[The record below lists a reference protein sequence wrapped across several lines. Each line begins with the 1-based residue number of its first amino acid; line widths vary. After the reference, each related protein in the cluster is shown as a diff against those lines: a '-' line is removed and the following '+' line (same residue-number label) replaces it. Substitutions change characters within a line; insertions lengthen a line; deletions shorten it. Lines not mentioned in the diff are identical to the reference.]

1 MNLLP
6 CSYSDTMKCSLKNA
20 YYCTKTTK
28 DYMGIFIN
36 RTLNMKKIKAIGF
49 DMDYTIVRYNTEAFE
64 RFTHQAVLKKLVSE
78 KKYPEDI
85 LKLEFDFHR
94 VIQGLVI
101 DKKKGNLLKV
111 SRFGKVKSSYHGLTP
126 IDFKEQQKMYG
137 NGVIDLSDG
146 HIQSLDTN
154 FSVSNGVLYSQL
166 VELKKTGLSFPDF
179 EALADDIKEILDI
192 CHSDGTLKNHV
203 RSNMSDFIIQDPEVV
218 ALFERYKRY
227 GKKLLVITNS
237 DFSYTK
243 LLLDHT
249 INPFLKEHKDWSE
262 LFEITVTLASKPR
275 FFTTKSPFL
284 AIDPSTGSMT
294 NAEGKISKGIYQGGF
309 AGQLQKDLGLDG
321 DEILY
326 LGDHIY
332 GDVVSI
338 KKTFNWRTALVLDP
352 LKEEIEALKKS
363 APIQTEID
371 KLMSVKESLEHKL
384 NDIDVRK
391 NELHE
396 DVSKEELNAL
406 FIEID
411 KVNTAISEFLEQH
424 KKFFNP
430 YWGEMMRA
438 GLEESR
444 FADQVEKYACIY
456 MTKVA
461 DLISY
466 SPRTYFRPFR
476 RVLPHEL

>member
-1 MNLLP
+1 MLASFTGPNNV
-6 CSYSDTMKCSLKNA
+6 YEAKRKI
-20 YYCTKTTK
+20 
-28 DYMGIFIN
+28 MGIFIN
-36 RTLNMKKIKAIGF
+36 RTLNLKKIKAIGF
-49 DMDYTIVRYNTEAFE
+49 DMDYTIVRYNSEAFE
-64 RFTHQAVLKKLVSE
+64 KFTHQETLKKLVTE
-78 KKYPEDI
+78 KKYPHEI
-85 LKLEFDFHR
+85 MNLTFDFKR

-101 DKKKGNLLKV
+101 DKSHGNLLKV
-111 SRFGKVKSSYHGLTP
+111 SRFGKVKSAYHGLIP
-126 IDFKEQQKMYG
+126 MDFKEQQKLYG
-137 NGVIDLSDG
+137 TGVIDLSDT

-154 FSVSNGVLYSQL
+154 FAVSNGVIYAQL
-166 VELKKTGLSFPDF
+166 VELKKNGLTLPNFDKLANDVK
-179 EALADDIKEILDI
+179 EAIDI
-192 CHSDGTLKNHV
+192 CHSDGTLKNEV
-203 RSNMSDFIIQDPEVV
+203 RKNISNYIIQDPEVV

-237 DFSYTK
+237 DFNYTK
-243 LLLDHT
+243 LLLDYT

-275 FFTTKSPFL
+275 FFNIKTPFL
-284 AIDPSTGSMT
+284 AIDPNTGFMT
-294 NAEGKISKGIYQGGF
+294 NAEGKITKGIYQGGF
-309 AGQLQKDLGLDG
+309 AGKLQNDLGLEG

-352 LKEEIEALKKS
+352 LTEEIEAIKKS
-363 APIQTEID
+363 APIQKKID
-371 KLMSVKESLEHKL
+371 QEMQIKEQLETKL
-384 NDIDVRK
+384 NDLDLNK
-391 NELHE
+391 QEHHKE
-396 DVSKEELNAL
+396 VSKDELNAL
-406 FIEID
+406 FQEIE
-411 KVNTAISEFLEQH
+411 KVNAKISDLLEEH

-456 MTKVA
+456 MTKVS
-461 DLISY
+461 DLIQY
-466 SPRTYFRPFR
+466 SPRTYFRPER

>member
-1 MNLLP
+1 
-6 CSYSDTMKCSLKNA
+6 
-20 YYCTKTTK
+20 
-28 DYMGIFIN
+28 MGIFIN

-64 RFTHQAVLKKLVSE
+64 RFTHQETLKKLVSE
-78 KKYPEDI
+78 KKYPEEI
-85 LKLEFDFHR
+85 LKLEFDFNR

-101 DKKKGNLLKV
+101 DKKRGNLLKV
-111 SRFGKVKSSYHGLTP
+111 SRFGKVKSSYHGLAP

-137 NGVIDLSDG
+137 NGVIDLSDA

-166 VELKKTGLSFPDF
+166 VELKKKGLPFPDF
-179 EALADDIKEILDI
+179 ETLADEIKEALDM

-203 RSNMSDFIIQDPEVV
+203 RKNISQYIIQDPEVV
-218 ALFERYKRY
+218 ELFERYKRY

-243 LLLDHT
+243 LLLDYT

-262 LFEITVTLASKPR
+262 LFEVTVTLASKPR
-275 FFTTKSPFL
+275 FFTIKTPFL
-284 AIDPSTGSMT
+284 AIDPTTGHMK
-294 NAEGKISKGIYQGGF
+294 NAEGKITKGIYQGGF
-309 AGQLQKDLGLDG
+309 AGQLQKDLGLDC

-352 LKEEIEALKKS
+352 LKEEIDAIRKS
-363 APIQTEID
+363 APIQIEID
-371 KLMSVKESLEHKL
+371 KQMAIKESLEHKL
-384 NDIDVRK
+384 NDIDIRK

-396 DVSKEELNAL
+396 DVSKEELNSL
-406 FIEID
+406 FAEID
-411 KVNTAISEFLEQH
+411 KVNAAISELLEQH

-476 RVLPHEL
+476 RTLPHEL

>member
-1 MNLLP
+1 
-6 CSYSDTMKCSLKNA
+6 
-20 YYCTKTTK
+20 
-28 DYMGIFIN
+28 MGIFIN

-64 RFTHQAVLKKLVSE
+64 RLTHQATLKKLVSE

-85 LKLEFDFHR
+85 LKLEFDFQR

-111 SRFGKVKSSYHGLTP
+111 SRFGKVKSSYHGLSP

-137 NGVIDLSDG
+137 NGVIDLSDV

-154 FSVSNGVLYSQL
+154 FAVSNGVLYSQL
-166 VELKKTGLSFPDF
+166 IEMKKKGADLPDF
-179 EALADDIKEILDI
+179 ETLAEDIKEALDI

-203 RSNMSDFIIQDPEVV
+203 RKNIAEFIIQDHDVV
-218 ALFERYKRY
+218 TLLERYKRY
-227 GKKLLVITNS
+227 GKKLLIITNS

-243 LLLDHT
+243 LLLDYT
-249 INPFLKEHKDWSE
+249 INPFLKEHSDWSE
-262 LFEITVTLASKPR
+262 LFEITITLSSKPR
-275 FFTTKSPFL
+275 FFTTKAAFL
-284 AIDPSTGSMT
+284 KIDPATGLMT
-294 NAEGKISKGIYQGGF
+294 NAEGKITKGIYQGGF
-309 AGQLQKDLGLDG
+309 AGKLQKDLGLEG

-352 LKEEIEALKKS
+352 LKEEIESIKS
-363 APIQTEID
+363 SAFIQSEID
-371 KLMSVKESLEHKL
+371 KQMAIKESLEHML
-384 NDIDVRK
+384 NDIDMRK

-396 DVSKEELNAL
+396 DVSKEELNNL
-406 FIEID
+406 FNDID
-411 KVNTAISEFLEQH
+411 KVNSIISELLDQH

-476 RVLPHEL
+476 RTLPHEL

>member
-1 MNLLP
+1 
-6 CSYSDTMKCSLKNA
+6 
-20 YYCTKTTK
+20 
-28 DYMGIFIN
+28 
-36 RTLNMKKIKAIGF
+36 MKKIKAIGF

-64 RFTHQAVLKKLVSE
+64 RFTHQETLKKLVSE
-78 KKYPEDI
+78 KKYPEEI
-85 LKLEFDFHR
+85 LKLEFDFNR

-101 DKKKGNLLKV
+101 DKKRGNLLKV
-111 SRFGKVKSSYHGLTP
+111 SRFGKVKSSYHGLAP

-137 NGVIDLSDG
+137 NGVIDLSDA

-166 VELKKTGLSFPDF
+166 VELKKKGLPFPDF
-179 EALADDIKEILDI
+179 ETLADEIKEALDM

-203 RSNMSDFIIQDPEVV
+203 RKNISQYIIQDPEVV
-218 ALFERYKRY
+218 ELFERYKRY

-243 LLLDHT
+243 LLLDYT

-262 LFEITVTLASKPR
+262 LFEVTVTLASKPR
-275 FFTTKSPFL
+275 FFTIKTPFL
-284 AIDPSTGSMT
+284 AIDPTTGHMK
-294 NAEGKISKGIYQGGF
+294 NAEGKITKGIYQGGF

-352 LKEEIEALKKS
+352 LKEEIDAIRKS
-363 APIQTEID
+363 APIQIEID
-371 KLMSVKESLEHKL
+371 KQMAIKESLEHKL
-384 NDIDVRK
+384 NDIDIRK

-396 DVSKEELNAL
+396 DVSKEELNSL
-406 FIEID
+406 FAEID
-411 KVNTAISEFLEQH
+411 KVNAAISELLEQH

-476 RVLPHEL
+476 RTLPHEL

>member
-1 MNLLP
+1 
-6 CSYSDTMKCSLKNA
+6 
-20 YYCTKTTK
+20 
-28 DYMGIFIN
+28 MGIFIN
-36 RTLNMKKIKAIGF
+36 RTLNLKKIKAIGF

-64 RFTHQAVLKKLVSE
+64 RYTHLATLKKLVSE

-111 SRFGKVKSSYHGLTP
+111 SRFGKVKSSYHGLSP

-137 NGVIDLSDG
+137 SGVIDLSDS

-166 VELKKTGLSFPDF
+166 VEMKKKNPQFPDF
-179 EALADDIKEILDI
+179 ETLADDIKSALDL

-203 RSNMSDFIIQDPEVV
+203 RNNISEFIIQDPDVV
-218 ALFERYKRY
+218 TLLERYKRY
-227 GKKLLVITNS
+227 GKKLLIITNS
-237 DFSYTK
+237 DFKYTK
-243 LLLDHT
+243 LLLDYT

-262 LFEITVTLASKPR
+262 LFDITVTLSSKPR
-275 FFTTKSPFL
+275 FFTTQTAFL
-284 AIDPSTGSMT
+284 KIDPATGNMT
-294 NAEGKISKGIYQGGF
+294 NADGKITKGIYQGGF
-309 AGQLQKDLGLDG
+309 AGKLQQDLGLEG

-352 LKEEIEALKKS
+352 LKEEIEAIKS
-363 APIQTEID
+363 SAIIQSEID
-371 KLMSVKESLEHKL
+371 KQMAIKESLEHML
-384 NDIDVRK
+384 NQIEMRK

-396 DVSKEELNAL
+396 NVSKEELNAL
-406 FIEID
+406 FLDVD
-411 KVNTAISEFLEQH
+411 KVNTIISDLLDQH
-424 KKFFNP
+424 RKFFNP

-461 DLISY
+461 DLLSY

-476 RVLPHEL
+476 RILPHEL

>member
-1 MNLLP
+1 
-6 CSYSDTMKCSLKNA
+6 
-20 YYCTKTTK
+20 
-28 DYMGIFIN
+28 MGIFIN

-64 RFTHQAVLKKLVSE
+64 RFTHGAVLKKLVSE
-78 KKYPEDI
+78 KNYSEEI
-85 LKLEFDFHR
+85 LKLDFDFQR

-101 DKKKGNLLKV
+101 DKKRGNLLKV

-126 IDFKEQQKMYG
+126 VDFKEQQVMYG
-137 NGVIDLSDG
+137 NGVIDLSDI

-166 VELKKTGLSFPDF
+166 VEMKKKGANFPDF
-179 EALADDIKEILDI
+179 ETLADDIKEILDI

-203 RSNMSDFIIQDPEVV
+203 RNNISEFIIQDPAIV
-218 ALFERYKRY
+218 ALLERYKRY

-237 DFSYTK
+237 DFNYTK
-243 LLLDHT
+243 LLLDYT
-249 INPFLKEHKDWSE
+249 INPFLKDHKDWSE
-262 LFEITVTLASKPR
+262 LFEITITLSSKPR
-275 FFTTKSPFL
+275 FFTTKTAFL
-284 AIDPSTGSMT
+284 KIDPSTGLMT
-294 NAEGKISKGIYQGGF
+294 NVEGKISKGIYQGGF
-309 AGQLQKDLGLDG
+309 AGKLQNDLGLEG

-338 KKTFNWRTALVLDP
+338 KKTFHWRTALVLDP
-352 LKEEIEALKKS
+352 LKEEIAAIKNS
-363 APIQTEID
+363 APIQAEID
-371 KLMSVKESLEHKL
+371 KQMSIKESLEHKL
-384 NDIDVRK
+384 NIIDLRK
-391 NELHE
+391 NEFGE

-406 FIEID
+406 FTEID
-411 KVNTAISEFLEQH
+411 KVNSTISDLLEQH
-424 KKFFNP
+424 KKHFNP

-461 DLISY
+461 DLITY

-476 RVLPHEL
+476 RTLPHEL

>member
-1 MNLLP
+1 
-6 CSYSDTMKCSLKNA
+6 
-20 YYCTKTTK
+20 
-28 DYMGIFIN
+28 MGIFIN

-78 KKYPEDI
+78 KKYSDEI
-85 LKLEFDFHR
+85 LKLDFDFHR

-111 SRFGKVKSSYHGLTP
+111 SRFGKVKSSYHGLSP

-137 NGVIDLSDG
+137 NGVIDLSAA

-166 VELKKTGLSFPDF
+166 VDLKKKGQPFPDF
-179 EALADDIKEILDI
+179 ETLADDIKEALDI

-203 RSNMSDFIIQDPEVV
+203 RDNISEYIIQDPEVV
-218 ALFERYKRY
+218 ALLERYKRY

-237 DFSYTK
+237 DFNYTK
-243 LLLDHT
+243 LLLDYT
-249 INPFLKEHKDWSE
+249 INPFLKDHADWSD

-275 FFTTKSPFL
+275 FFTTKTPFL
-284 AIDPSTGSMT
+284 LIDSKTGLMK
-294 NAEGKISKGIYQGGF
+294 NAEGKIGKGIYQGGF
-309 AGQLQKDLGLDG
+309 AGLLQKDLGLDG

-352 LKEEIEALKKS
+352 LKEEIEAIQKS
-363 APIQTEID
+363 APIQAEID
-371 KLMSVKESLEHKL
+371 KQMAIKESLEHML
-384 NDIDVRK
+384 NNIDIRK

-406 FIEID
+406 FADID
-411 KVNTAISEFLEQH
+411 KVNAIISDLLEHH
-424 KKFFNP
+424 KKYFNP
-430 YWGEMMRA
+430 FWGEMMRA

-456 MTKVA
+456 MTKVS

-476 RVLPHEL
+476 RTLPHEL

>member
-1 MNLLP
+1 
-6 CSYSDTMKCSLKNA
+6 
-20 YYCTKTTK
+20 
-28 DYMGIFIN
+28 MGIFIN

-78 KKYPEDI
+78 KKYPEEI
-85 LKLEFDFHR
+85 LNLEFDFHR

-111 SRFGKVKSSYHGLTP
+111 SRFGKVKSSYHGLSP

-137 NGVIDLSDG
+137 NGVIDLSDS

-166 VELKKTGLSFPDF
+166 IELKKKGLPFPDF
-179 EALADDIKEILDI
+179 EALADDVKEVLDM
-192 CHSDGTLKNHV
+192 CHSDGTLKNQV
-203 RSNMSDFIIQDPEVV
+203 RNNISDYIIQDPEVV

-237 DFSYTK
+237 DFTYTK
-243 LLLDHT
+243 LLLDYT

-275 FFTTKSPFL
+275 FFTVKTPFL
-284 AIDPSTGSMT
+284 AIDPANGHMK
-294 NAEGKISKGIYQGGF
+294 NAEGRIVKGIYQGGF

-352 LKEEIEALKKS
+352 LKEEIEAIKKS
-363 APIQTEID
+363 APIQAEID
-371 KLMSVKESLEHKL
+371 KQMSIKESLEHKL
-384 NDIDVRK
+384 NDIDIRK
-391 NELHE
+391 TELHE
-396 DVSKEELNAL
+396 NVSKEELNLL
-406 FIEID
+406 FNEID
-411 KVNTAISEFLEQH
+411 KVNSTISELLEQH

-476 RVLPHEL
+476 RTLPHEL

>member
-1 MNLLP
+1 
-6 CSYSDTMKCSLKNA
+6 
-20 YYCTKTTK
+20 
-28 DYMGIFIN
+28 MGIFIN

-64 RFTHQAVLKKLVSE
+64 RFTHQATLKKLVSE

-85 LKLEFDFHR
+85 LKLEFDFQR

-137 NGVIDLSDG
+137 NGVIDLSDI

-166 VELKKTGLSFPDF
+166 VEMKKKGAQFPDF
-179 EALADDIKEILDI
+179 ETLADDIKEALDI

-203 RSNMSDFIIQDPEVV
+203 RENISEYIIQDPDVV
-218 ALFERYKRY
+218 VLLERYKRY

-237 DFSYTK
+237 DFNYTK
-243 LLLDHT
+243 LLLDYT

-262 LFEITVTLASKPR
+262 LFEITITLSSKPR
-275 FFTTKSPFL
+275 FFTTKTAFL
-284 AIDPSTGSMT
+284 KIDPATGNMT
-294 NAEGKISKGIYQGGF
+294 NAEGKITKGIYQGGF
-309 AGQLQKDLGLDG
+309 AGKLQKDLGLEG

-352 LKEEIEALKKS
+352 LKEEIEAIKS
-363 APIQTEID
+363 SAFIQSEID
-371 KLMSVKESLEHKL
+371 KQMTIKESLELML
-384 NDIDVRK
+384 NDIDIRK

-406 FIEID
+406 FNDID
-411 KVNTAISEFLEQH
+411 KVNSKISELLDQH

-476 RVLPHEL
+476 RTLPHEL